1 MQYFKHFPRVPY
13 IFGNLKEV
21 GGTRVT
27 SEIFQNISA
36 NIDIFEDIKNN
47 SSFYINYHVQDGD
60 RPDQTSTYIYGTPI
74 YHWTF
79 ALMNDKLKERGWPL
93 SNQQVEEKV
102 KVDFPHVFINTRN
115 LMTGIM
121 LPGQTIE
128 GLQSGARGIILR
140 RNLDLGNIFVD
151 KKTTA
156 NFIAGEVARNVS
168 TVAGETGEIIINS
181 TGDEHLAS
189 HHFIDGNGDRV
200 DIDPLS
206 SPSALLTEV
215 THLDRYVKQND
226 DLKMIRTIKS
236 ENIDEIVSIFKQAI
250 EV

>member
-1 MQYFKHFPRVPY
+1 
-13 IFGNLKEV
+13 
-21 GGTRVT
+21 
-27 SEIFQNISA
+27 
-36 NIDIFEDIKNN
+36 
-47 SSFYINYHVQDGD
+47 
-60 RPDQTSTYIYGTPI
+60 
-74 YHWTF
+74 
-79 ALMNDKLKERGWPL
+79 MNDKLKERGWPL

-200 DIDPLS
+200 DIDPLTA
-206 SPSALLTEV
+206 PSALLTEV

-226 DLKMIRTIKS
+226 DLKMIRTIKR

>member
-189 HHFIDGNGDRV
+189 HHFIDGNGNRV

-206 SPSALLTEV
+206 APSALLTEV

-226 DLKMIRTIKS
+226 DLKMIRTIKR

>member
-47 SSFYINYHVQDGD
+47 TSFYINYHVQDGD
-60 RPDQTSTYIYGTPI
+60 RPDQTSTYLYGTPV

-93 SNQQVEEKV
+93 SNQQIEDKA
-102 KVDFPHVFINTRN
+102 KIDFPHVFVNTRN
-115 LMTGIM
+115 LLTGIM

-128 GLQSGARGIILR
+128 GLQSGAKGIILR

-189 HHFIDGNGDRV
+189 HHFIDGDGDRV
-200 DIDPLS
+200 DIDPLTA
-206 SPSALLTEV
+206 PSALLTEV

-226 DLKMIRTIKS
+226 DLKMIRTIKR

>member
-93 SNQQVEEKV
+93 SNQQIEDKA
-102 KVDFPHVFINTRN
+102 KIDFPHVFINTRN
-115 LMTGIM
+115 LLTGIM

-128 GLQSGARGIILR
+128 GLQSGAKGIILR

-189 HHFIDGNGDRV
+189 HHFIDGDGDRV
-200 DIDPLS
+200 DIDPLTA
-206 SPSALLTEV
+206 PSALLTEV

-226 DLKMIRTIKS
+226 DLKMIRTIKR

>member
-47 SSFYINYHVQDGD
+47 TSFYINYHVQDGD
-60 RPDQTSTYIYGTPI
+60 RPDQTSTYLYGTPV

-93 SNQQVEEKV
+93 SNQQIEDKA
-102 KVDFPHVFINTRN
+102 KIDFPHVFINTRN
-115 LMTGIM
+115 LLTGIM

-128 GLQSGARGIILR
+128 GLQSGAKGIILR

-189 HHFIDGNGDRV
+189 HHFIDGDGDRV
-200 DIDPLS
+200 DIDPLTA
-206 SPSALLTEV
+206 PSALLTEV

-226 DLKMIRTIKS
+226 DLKMIRTIKR

>member
-93 SNQQVEEKV
+93 SNQQVEDKA

-206 SPSALLTEV
+206 APSALLTEV

>member
-47 SSFYINYHVQDGD
+47 TSFYINYHVQDGD
-60 RPDQTSTYIYGTPI
+60 RPDQTSTYLYGTPV

-93 SNQQVEEKV
+93 SNQQIEDKA
-102 KVDFPHVFINTRN
+102 KIDFPHVFINTRN
-115 LMTGIM
+115 LLTGIM

-128 GLQSGARGIILR
+128 GLQSGAKGIILR

-200 DIDPLS
+200 DIDPLTA
-206 SPSALLTEV
+206 PSALLTEV

-226 DLKMIRTIKS
+226 DLKMIRTIKR

>member
-60 RPDQTSTYIYGTPI
+60 RPDQTSTYLYGTPV

-93 SNQQVEEKV
+93 SNQQIEDKA
-102 KVDFPHVFINTRN
+102 KIDFPHVFINTRN
-115 LMTGIM
+115 LLTGIM

-128 GLQSGARGIILR
+128 GLQSGAKGIILR

-200 DIDPLS
+200 DIDPLTA
-206 SPSALLTEV
+206 PSALLTEV

-226 DLKMIRTIKS
+226 DLKMIRTIKR